1 MEKKDKKDET
11 QITLLGHEI
20 KIVPSID
27 NLTSR
32 YYDDAIDSINQDILD
47 GNDGGTFK
55 LSNVEHE
62 WNFVTE
68 KATNQVFL
76 IFSTDAWQSRES
88 YELEGVSS
96 SLEIAQDVVKKIF
109 DKYGCGVKAV
119 IQKTEVD
126 SNDFKYIEVYEFKSG
141 LEWKNDT
148 NTELGYLAQETE
160 EED

>member
-1 MEKKDKKDET
+1 MKNT

-32 YYDDAIDSINQDILD
+32 YYDNAIDSINQDIFD

-55 LSNVEHE
+55 SGDVEHE
-62 WNFVTE
+62 WSFVAE

-76 IFSTDAWQSRES
+76 VFSTDAWQSRDS

-96 SLEIAQDVVKKIF
+96 SLEIAQEVVKKIF
-109 DKYGCGVKAV
+109 NKYGRDVKAV
-119 IQKTEVD
+119 IKKTEVD
-126 SNDFKYIEVYEFKSG
+126 SNDFEDIEVYEFSMV
-141 LEWKNDT
+141 
-148 NTELGYLAQETE
+148 ETGKTTPIQ
-160 EED
+160 DSAI